1 MHSITITSFNITSLF
16 LQISMSALQ
25 IPVHVTRTRT
35 APTVTVLIAAL
46 AKKALMEMVQ
56 LVKVYACRTAI
67 EKNML
72 AGFEEI
78 FVVLDW

>member
-1 MHSITITSFNITSLF
+1 MYSITKTSVNIISLF
-16 LQISMSALQ
+16 LQMSMSALQ

-46 AKKALMEMVQ
+46 ANKALMGMVQ

-67 EKNML
+67 EKKQY
-72 AGFEEI
+72 ACRI
-78 FVVLDW
+78 